1 MVTATSPRPAAPL
14 PAPHR
19 RQLAGTRPHRTWPRA
34 AALLLTYPF
43 RTSPFATQ
51 PFARS
56 GRRQQQP
63 PGPGR
68 MVPAAPG
75 ERKALQAAAEE
86 TVDPGPVPHPTHLPE
101 TGNGCTLPPI
111 PGPAVTRGRCPLPP
125 RPRLAG
131 SRAAHAETVRGRD
144 GGSGASGPPTNPE
157 EQEAGPAPRPG
168 QSPARV
174 KGLAG
179 VGGLLR
185 ALVNLAPGGRSKSG
199 RRKGLAARWSTL
211 RRKRG
216 PGTGYS
222 SG

>member
-14 PAPHR
+14 PAPHG

-75 ERKALQAAAEE
+75 ERQALQAAAEE
-86 TVDPGPVPHPTHLPE
+86 TVDPGPVPHPTHLPKPE
-101 TGNGCTLPPI
+101 MAARCRQFLARPSPGGGARSRHGRGSPEAAPPTRR
-111 PGPAVTRGRCPLPP
+111 PCGGGMEGREPRGR
-125 RPRLAG
+125 RPIRR
-131 SRAAHAETVRGRD
+131 SRRR
-144 GGSGASGPPTNPE
+144 
-157 EQEAGPAPRPG
+157 APR
-168 QSPARV
+168 R
-174 KGLAG
+174 GLA
-179 VGGLLR
+179 
-185 ALVNLAPGGRSKSG
+185 SH
-199 RRKGLAARWSTL
+199 RRE
-211 RRKRG
+211 
-216 PGTGYS
+216 
-222 SG
+222 